1 MEASPH
7 PSFSLPSTLS
17 LPLPAKPGGCPS
29 RVLHAPMEPRQPGTT
44 LQGQVEKEVLGGGEG
59 ILQGTPN
66 LTQPTTSCKCWGDG
80 AGVSAVRR
88 HPAGP
93 EREGG
98 LGSGLH
104 GAWHCGLHS
113 GRWHRE
119 EPPRLGRQLC
129 EEVGREAVI
138 LVRAVSGRCWSAT
151 VVRLFLTMAVSSPG
165 PWGQLRRQRPGPR
178 PPASVHTDE

>member
-7 PSFSLPSTLS
+7 PSFSLLSTLS

-29 RVLHAPMEPRQPGTT
+29 RVLYAPVEPRQPGTT
-44 LQGQVEKEVLGGGEG
+44 LQGQVEKEALGGGEG

-80 AGVSAVRR
+80 AGVSAVWR

-129 EEVGREAVI
+129 EEVGREAAI
-138 LVRAVSGRCWSAT
+138 LVRGLRAVLVYHCGQT
-151 VVRLFLTMAVSSPG
+151 VPDDGHVLSRTLG
-165 PWGQLRRQRPGPR
+165 
-178 PPASVHTDE
+178 PASTSTTRTPTPSLGTHR